1 MPSLFSAV
9 SFLFLCH
16 PSFPSDSVF
25 LSSSRPVAG
34 TDVANY
40 QTKILRVFGFEVL
53 CECVCVCSFFLS
65 LLPCLPVPSC
75 YRPTFLP
82 TLSISVLVILSY
94 TPGPSDFLP
103 YLTIY
108 SRSLIISYKLYGI
121 LSPMVYE
128 IM

>member
-1 MPSLFSAV
+1 MCSCIIWYYIKLLSFMPSLFSAV

-53 CECVCVCSFFLS
+53 CECVCVSAPFSFLCCLACRCLLATDRLS
-65 LLPCLPVPSC
+65 FPRFP
-75 YRPTFLP
+75 F
-82 TLSISVLVILSY
+82 
-94 TPGPSDFLP
+94 
-103 YLTIY
+103 
-108 SRSLIISYKLYGI
+108 RSLSSFLIHPALPISYRIWRYT
-121 LSPMVYE
+121 VDH
-128 IM
+128 